1 MTYTPKGCG
10 DLDHITF
17 HRLQRTVESAGHAL
31 GLRGDCFADIGSRI
45 GTQEEELRA
54 VALYLSLPAETR
66 RSDRDLVRRMARSIV
81 LTHNDGNDAND
92 ANDAGSLL
100 HSDASPEPPRNIH
113 PAIARAFRENLRASN
128 QRGARR

>member
-54 VALYLSLPAETR
+54 VALYLSLPAELC
-66 RSDRDLVRRMARSIV
+66 RSDRGLARRMARSMV
-81 LTHNDGNDAND
+81 LTHDDAND
-92 ANDAGSLL
+92 VGSRL
-100 HSDASPEPPRNIH
+100 HSDVSPEPPRKIH

-128 QRGARR
+128 QRGTRR